1 MVSGYMLWQCGSQR
15 GNEGTEPSDALRN
28 ENCRCMEMEGIAG
41 GAARGAGANER
52 TRDRSVGPPWLWER
66 QQEHDGVT

>member
-52 TRDRSVGPPWLWER
+52 EIAPWDRRGYGSGNKNMME
-66 QQEHDGVT
+66 